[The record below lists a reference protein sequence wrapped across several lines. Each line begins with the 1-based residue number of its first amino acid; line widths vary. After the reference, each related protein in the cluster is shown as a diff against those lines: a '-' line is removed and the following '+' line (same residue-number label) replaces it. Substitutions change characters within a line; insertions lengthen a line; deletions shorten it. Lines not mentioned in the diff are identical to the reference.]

1 MRYTVRV
8 TPHAK
13 HEAVTEIDPQTLH
26 VRVAVP
32 PEKGRA
38 NAAVIAAIAEHLG
51 VAPSRITIV
60 RGHAARQKIVDIYD
74 EKTD

>member
-8 TPHAK
+8 TAHAK
-13 HEAVTEIDPQTLH
+13 HEAVTKIDPQTLH

-38 NAAVIAAIAEHLG
+38 NAAVIVALAQHLG
-51 VAPSRITIV
+51 VASSRITIV
-60 RGHAARQKIVDIYD
+60 RGHASRQKIVDICD